1 MAFSVPFLAETAL
14 RAKTGFAQQAR
25 QRELE
30 DAEQARQE
38 AIQRRLQDQL
48 VLQQREAE
56 AEAADRRSLVPLRQR
71 LLEAQAK
78 DAEAQARGEGRYAPK
93 PDRPRWT
100 FKTNADGR
108 VVAIDD
114 DTLAVTPIPGVRE
127 RVPSSGDGGQVGW
140 TFIQTDD
147 GLKRGNSRTG
157 QIEDVPGV
165 TKTPASVQK
174 ELASLRALE
183 ADLTAAEQAAKA
195 NSGAFSSS
203 RLAIKGLKDVAPR
216 AGSLFRTLS
225 ENMADPANSQA
236 RIIVAGVSN
245 EALHKKYGS
254 ALSVNEIARSELD
267 TPNVDGDN
275 ADQILRKI
283 AGMRANVQRRR
294 EALQGH
300 ATAPTPSAG
309 TPSPAPETKR
319 SALSDLNYLRGKP

>member
-1 MAFSVPFLAETAL
+1 MGLIDQLAL
-14 RAKTGFAQQAR
+14 RAAGAAGSFQQGRLKGEAVRYDRAMADRKREDALRQQA
-25 QRELE
+25 L
-30 DAEQARQE
+30 EQA
-38 AIQRRLQDQL
+38 
-48 VLQQREAE
+48 
-56 AEAADRRSLVPLRQR
+56 
-71 LLEAQAK
+71 LLERRESRDAAYDAQRQK
-78 DAEAQARGEGRYAPK
+78 LMDAQIADYEAQVSGTGRYAPK
-93 PDRPRWT
+93 PDRPRRT

-114 DTLAVTPIPGVRE
+114 DTLEVTPIPGVRE
-127 RVPSSGDGGQVGW
+127 RVPSSGTNETGW

-183 ADLTAAEQAAKA
+183 ADLTAAEQAAKT

>member
-1 MAFSVPFLAETAL
+1 MGLIDQLAL
-14 RAKTGFAQQAR
+14 RLAGAAGQYQQGRLKGEAVRYDRDQAAQKRQDALQQQA
-25 QRELE
+25 L
-30 DAEQARQE
+30 EQALL
-38 AIQRRLQDQL
+38 AK
-48 VLQQREAE
+48 REARE
-56 AEAADRRSLVPLRQR
+56 ASYDAQRQKLMDAQIADYD
-71 LLEAQAK
+71 AQVK
-78 DAEAQARGEGRYAPK
+78 GVGRYAPK
-93 PDRPRWT
+93 PERPAPGKWEKSVDRS
-100 FKTNADGR
+100 GR
-108 VVAIDD
+108 VRYYNPETNETR
-114 DTLAVTPIPGVRE
+114 DTPLTE
-127 RVPSSGDGGQVGW
+127 RVGGEGGGQIGW
-140 TFIQTDD
+140 SFIQTDD

-183 ADLTAAEQAAKA
+183 ADLAAAEQAAKG

-216 AGSLFRTLS
+216 AGSLVRTLT

-267 TPNVDGDN
+267 TPNVDGDDAN
-275 ADQILRKI
+275 QIVRKI

-294 EALQGH
+294 EALQGRE
-300 ATAPTPSAG
+300 TMPPPS
-309 TPSPAPETKR
+309 TPSPAQGK
-319 SALSDLNYLRGKP
+319 SSVLDDLNALRGRP

>member
-1 MAFSVPFLAETAL
+1 MGLIDQLAL
-14 RAKTGFAQQAR
+14 RAAGAAGSFQQGRLKGEAVRYDRDQAEQERRAEIERRALERALVERRDAQVEQFRRDQLTQQAADRQAAREAQQAALQEQITARAAEAQR
-25 QRELE
+25 QREFVAAQNDMNRGL
-30 DAEQARQE
+30 
-38 AIQRRLQDQL
+38 RRDL
-48 VLQQREAE
+48 
-56 AEAADRRSLVPLRQR
+56 
-71 LLEAQAK
+71 AK
-78 DAEAQARGEGRYAPK
+78 DR
-93 PDRPRWT
+93 
-100 FKTNADGR
+100 
-108 VVAIDD
+108 
-114 DTLAVTPIPGVRE
+114 
-127 RVPSSGDGGQVGW
+127 DGGQVGW

-183 ADLTAAEQAAKA
+183 ADLTAAEQAAKT